1 MSSKKPK
8 LTDLDPTVVSE
19 VFTRRVAV
27 LAMTGRTSAQIGEEL
42 GFTAKQIAQIQSG
55 ETYKKYVAKTGE
67 QEMVFATSRG
77 KTQLAGMIDDA
88 TKVMR
93 RAMKDF
99 IEEGKGGRDAIVAAQ
114 TVIRATGLDRQEDK
128 TNDTNLTVILPGG
141 SEPVTFKAEIVDEKE
156 D

>member
-27 LAMTGRTSAQIGEEL
+27 LAITGKTSAEIGKEL
-42 GFTAKQIAQIQSG
+42 GFSAQQIALIQRG
-55 ETYKKYVAKTGE
+55 DGYKKLVERMGE
-67 QEMVFATSRG
+67 QEMVFAVSRG
-77 KTQLAGMIDDA
+77 KTRLAGMVDDA
-88 TKVMR
+88 ADVIRKVM
-93 RAMKDF
+93 KDYLND
-99 IEEGKGGRDAIVAAQ
+99 KGSARDAIVAAQ
-114 TVIRATGLDRQEDK
+114 TVNRSIGVDKEDGR

-141 SEPVTFKAEIVDEKE
+141 TEPVTFKAEVVENDS